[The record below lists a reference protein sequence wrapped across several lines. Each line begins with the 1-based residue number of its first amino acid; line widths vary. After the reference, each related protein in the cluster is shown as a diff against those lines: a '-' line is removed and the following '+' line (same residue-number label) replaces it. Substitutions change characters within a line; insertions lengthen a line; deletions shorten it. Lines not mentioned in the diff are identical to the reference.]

1 MLPTEDPGVPLEG
14 RHGLGEITG
23 TLRSGRAESR
33 SQLGLPPRT
42 PPPRPP
48 DRRRHLAR
56 NGVWGGV
63 WAVDHIL
70 GCRAGSAPPCP
81 AELAE
86 TSSTSK
92 WKVRPPSNVLAWRVP
107 VGSLYRLCLRAVP
120 SDPRAPATPVR
131 GPLRA
136 SRAHSAAP
144 NAVAHHD
151 AIPSTRQEVLGS
163 SGPGLE
169 ESGPERVLVR
179 RSPTVRSSSARN
191 TIRHPGTP
199 NTDGHRRTRSREYS
213 ARGRRAGLESPR
225 TAEVPVTESRYRPAL
240 VHGHAQ
246 GRVS

>member
-1 MLPTEDPGVPLEG
+1 MDSSISRSHFDLAVPNHGASSERRMGDHLSDLEAFHEHH
-14 RHGLGEITG
+14 RHG
-23 TLRSGRAESR
+23 
-33 SQLGLPPRT
+33 PRT
-42 PPPRPP
+42 AGATSP
-48 DRRRHLAR
+48 AW

-63 WAVDHIL
+63 GAMDHPL

-86 TSSTSK
+86 TTSTSK
-92 WKVRPPSNVLAWRVP
+92 WKVRPPSNVLVWRVP
-107 VGSLYRLCLRAVP
+107 VGSLYLLCLRAVP
-120 SDPRAPATPVR
+120 SDPRARAIPVR

-144 NAVAHHD
+144 TAVAHHD

-163 SGPGLE
+163 SGLGLE
-169 ESGPERVLVR
+169 ESGPEPVLVR

-213 ARGRRAGLESPR
+213 ARGRRAGPESPR